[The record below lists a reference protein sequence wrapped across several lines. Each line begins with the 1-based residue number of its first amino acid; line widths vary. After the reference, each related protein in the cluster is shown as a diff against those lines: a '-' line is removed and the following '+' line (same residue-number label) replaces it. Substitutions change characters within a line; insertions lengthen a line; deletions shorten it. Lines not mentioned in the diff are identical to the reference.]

1 MGGRYKKFGVILKR
15 SKKILAIAV
24 SLALS
29 TAAQAAVL
37 NFDSE
42 DKAYSADSNP
52 ARGSGEWFG
61 PTLDDGNTVSYNKV
75 NVMSSFEDG
84 WVFGGYSHNSLNV
97 TDNELTILEKGAVR
111 NAIGGFNA
119 KASAMYNTVTVKGQ
133 AKNVIGG
140 YTTAKGYARSNSV
153 VITTGAKVEENVLGG
168 YALNAPADSNDVVI
182 DGTVSGNVLGGY
194 GFSGAQ
200 SNYVEINGEV
210 KGASYA
216 GYARNGDVLYNG
228 VILNSG
234 ATVATIYG
242 AYVENG
248 AAESNFVTVNE
259 GAQAQNVI
267 GAKSEND
274 DVSYNTVDVAGTA
287 TCIVGGESAGGKALN
302 NSVTLNSGAHVSES
316 VIAGSGKSQA
326 FGNLLRIKKG
336 ADVRGFAYAGL
347 SKNGSASYNYM
358 ELSGT
363 VHTAAG
369 GYSENGKA
377 DFNYVNVLDG
387 AAVNDVYGGKG
398 GISASH
404 NTLLVKNAEVSG
416 NVYGGQGKA
425 ADANIVILSGSMEL
439 NNVYGG
445 YDGINPVNAK
455 NVISAEGNVRV
466 ENIDGFKVLKLTVN
480 NENIKVSD
488 NHESVGDNHFVLEV
502 QDGDVDLKNKTL
514 VVASHKVDPHENI
527 ALLWSK
533 GDIHT
538 DEHTVVE
545 GDNTFVFKRWSS
557 KVSHEYKHELGIEDI
572 VNNDD
577 FIVETVVSDEA
588 KTLSKAFLS
597 SMALIKQGAD
607 FIIEDAKAAA
617 LYALGDTNGSSLF
630 AAGHGGYTNYDNE
643 SEFSIRDYHLV
654 VGGAFKYDNLL
665 WSLFAETGI
674 GEAGLKENA
683 DIDTDLSY
691 VGLGTLID
699 YEFAN
704 GLYADAALRFGY
716 IKTDF
721 DGKYEDD
728 DASFVSHNL
737 YGSIHVGGGYRF
749 ALNDFIK
756 ADVYARYLG
765 IYETSDRFNLHDKSD
780 SRMSV
785 DPSFAHALR
794 AGTEFNFK
802 LNPFISL
809 NAGAGIEHI
818 FDSSVK
824 TFVNGYALH
833 RENIDGTSFVGS
845 LGVDVTS
852 ALYPEFSFSSNVH
865 LSAGDRQGAAF
876 SFIAEY
882 KF

>member
-1 MGGRYKKFGVILKR
+1 MGGGYKKFGVILKR

-37 NFDSE
+37 NFDSV

-52 ARGSGEWFG
+52 AREGEWFG

-75 NVMSSFEDG
+75 NVLSSFEDG

-97 TDNELTILEKGAVR
+97 TDNELTILEKGLVG

-119 KASAMYNTVTVKGQ
+119 KASAMYNTVTVRGQ

-153 VITTGAKVEENVLGG
+153 EIAADATAVNVLGG
-168 YALNAPADSNDVVI
+168 YALNAPADSNEVMI

-200 SNYVEINGEV
+200 SNYVEINGTV
-210 KGASYA
+210 VGPIYA
-216 GYARNGDVLYNG
+216 GYAQNGDVLYNG

-234 ATVATIYG
+234 AKDTAAIYG
-242 AYVENG
+242 AYVKNG

-259 GAQAQNVI
+259 GASVQNVI
-267 GAKSEND
+267 GAKSENG

-326 FGNLLRIKKG
+326 FGNQLRIKKG
-336 ADVRGFAYAGL
+336 ADVSRSAYAGL
-347 SKNGSASYNYM
+347 SQNGSASYNYM

-404 NTLLVKNAEVSG
+404 NTLLVKNAKVSG

-439 NNVYGG
+439 NDVYGG
-445 YDGINPVNAK
+445 FDGTKPVNAK

-480 NENIKVSD
+480 DENIKVSD
-488 NHESVGDNHFVLEV
+488 NHEDVGDNRFILSSKA
-502 QDGDVDLKNKTL
+502 DIDLKNKTL
-514 VVASHKVDPHENI
+514 VVASHKVDPKENI
-527 ALLWSK
+527 ALLWSDD
-533 GDIHT
+533 DIYT
-538 DEHTVVE
+538 DENTVVE

-557 KVSHEYKHELGIEDI
+557 KDSHEYKHELGIEDI

-577 FIVETVVSDEA
+577 FIEETVVSDEA
-588 KTLSKAFLS
+588 KTLSKAYLS

-617 LYALGDTNGSSLF
+617 LYALGDTNRSSLF
-630 AAGHGGYTNYDNE
+630 ATAHGGYTNYDNE
-643 SEFSIRDYHLV
+643 SEFSIRDYHLA

-721 DGKYEDD
+721 GGKYEDD
-728 DASFVSHNL
+728 EASFVSHNL

-749 ALNDFIK
+749 ALNDFIN

-865 LSAGDRQGAAF
+865 LSTGDIQRAAF

>member
-52 ARGSGEWFG
+52 AREGEWFG

-75 NVMSSFEDG
+75 NVLSSFEDG

-97 TDNELTILEKGAVR
+97 TDNELTILEKGLVG

-119 KASAMYNTVTVKGQ
+119 KASAMYNTVTVRGQ

-153 VITTGAKVEENVLGG
+153 EIAADATAVNVLGG
-168 YALNAPADSNDVVI
+168 YALNAPADSNEVMI

-200 SNYVEINGEV
+200 SNYVEINGTV
-210 KGASYA
+210 VGPIYA
-216 GYARNGDVLYNG
+216 GYAQNGDVLYNG

-234 ATVATIYG
+234 AKDTAAIYG
-242 AYVENG
+242 AYVKNG

-267 GAKSEND
+267 GAKSENG
-274 DVSYNTVDVAGTA
+274 DVSYNTVDVAGEA
-287 TCIVGGESAGGKALN
+287 SCIVGGESAGGKALN
-302 NSVTLNSGAHVSES
+302 NSVSLNSGAHVSES

-326 FGNLLRIKKG
+326 FGNQLRIKKG
-336 ADVRGFAYAGL
+336 ADVSGSAYAGL

-363 VHTAAG
+363 VHSTAAG
-369 GYSENGKA
+369 GFSENGKA

-404 NTLLVKNAEVSG
+404 NTLLVKNAEVAG

-439 NNVYGG
+439 KNVYGG
-445 YDGINPVNAK
+445 YDGTKPVNAK

-488 NHESVGDNHFVLEV
+488 NYEDVGDNRFILSSKA
-502 QDGDVDLKNKTL
+502 DIDLKNKTL

-527 ALLWSK
+527 ALLWSN

-557 KVSHEYKHELGIEDI
+557 KVSHDYQHELGFENI

-577 FIVETVVSDEA
+577 FIEETVVSDEA
-588 KTLSKAFLS
+588 KTLSKAYLS

-617 LYALGDTNGSSLF
+617 LYALGDTNRSALF
-630 AAGHGGYTNYDNE
+630 AAAHGGYTNYDNE
-643 SEFSIRDYHLV
+643 SEFSIRDYHLA

-683 DIDTDLSY
+683 DIDSDLSY

-728 DASFVSHNL
+728 EASFVSHNL

-865 LSAGDRQGAAF
+865 LSTGDIQRAAF
-876 SFIAEY
+876 SFIAKY

>member
-1 MGGRYKKFGVILKR
+1 MGGGYKKFGVILKR

-29 TAAQAAVL
+29 AAAQAAVL
-37 NFDSE
+37 NFDSV

-52 ARGSGEWFG
+52 AREGEWFG

-75 NVMSSFEDG
+75 NVMSYFENG

-97 TDNELTILEKGAVR
+97 TDNELTILEKGLVG

-153 VITTGAKVEENVLGG
+153 EIADDATADNVLGG
-168 YALNAPADSNDVVI
+168 YALNAPADSNDVMI

-200 SNYVEINGEV
+200 SNYVEINGTV
-210 KGASYA
+210 GLIYA

-234 ATVATIYG
+234 AQSADIYG

-248 AAESNFVTVNE
+248 AAESNFVTVNK
-259 GAQAQNVI
+259 GASVQKVI
-267 GAKSEND
+267 GAKSENG

-302 NSVTLNSGAHVSES
+302 NSVSLNSGAHVSGS

-326 FGNLLRIKKG
+326 FGNQLRIKKG
-336 ADVRGFAYAGL
+336 ADVSGSAYAGL
-347 SKNGSASYNYM
+347 SQNGSASYNYM
-358 ELSGT
+358 ELSGK
-363 VHTAAG
+363 VHTVAG

-387 AAVNDVYGGKG
+387 ADVNDVYGGKG

-404 NTLLVKNAEVSG
+404 NTLLVKNAKVSG
-416 NVYGGQGKA
+416 NVYGGQGEA

-439 NNVYGG
+439 KNVYGG
-445 YDGINPVNAK
+445 YDGTNPINAR

-466 ENIDGFKVLKLTVN
+466 KNIDGFKVLKLTVN

-488 NHESVGDNHFVLEV
+488 NHEDVGDNRFVLEV

-533 GDIHT
+533 GYIHT

-557 KVSHEYKHELGIEDI
+557 KLSHEYEHELGIENI
-572 VNNDD
+572 VNNDY
-577 FIVETVVSDEA
+577 FIEETVVSDEA

-728 DASFVSHNL
+728 EASFVSHNL

-852 ALYPEFSFSSNVH
+852 ALYHDFSFGSNVH
-865 LSAGDRQGAAF
+865 LSTGDRQGAAF

>member
-52 ARGSGEWFG
+52 AREGEWFG

-75 NVMSSFEDG
+75 NVLSSFEDG

-97 TDNELTILEKGAVR
+97 TDNELTILEKGSVG

-153 VITTGAKVEENVLGG
+153 EIADDATADNVLGG

-182 DGTVSGNVLGGY
+182 DGTVFGNVLGGY

-259 GAQAQNVI
+259 DASVQKVI
-267 GAKSEND
+267 GAKSENG

-287 TCIVGGESAGGKALN
+287 TCIVGGESTGAKALN
-302 NSVTLNSGAHVSES
+302 NSVTLNSGAHVSGS

-336 ADVRGFAYAGL
+336 ADVSESAYAGL
-347 SKNGSASYNYM
+347 SQNGSASYNYM

-387 AAVNDVYGGKG
+387 ADVNDVYGGKG

-404 NTLLVKNAEVSG
+404 NTLLVKNAKVSG

-425 ADANIVILSGSMEL
+425 ADANIVILSGSMKL
-439 NNVYGG
+439 KNVYGG
-445 YDGINPVNAK
+445 YNGTKPINAR
-455 NVISAEGNVRV
+455 NVISAEGNVRI
-466 ENIDGFKVLKLTVN
+466 EDIDGFKVLKLTVN

-488 NHESVGDNHFVLEV
+488 NYEDVGDNRFILSSKA
-502 QDGDVDLKNKTL
+502 DIDLKNKTL
-514 VVASHKVDPHENI
+514 VVASHKVDPKENI
-527 ALLWSK
+527 ALLWSDD
-533 GDIHT
+533 DIYT
-538 DEHTVVE
+538 DENTVVE

-577 FIVETVVSDEA
+577 FIEETVVSDEA
-588 KTLSKAFLS
+588 KTLSKAYLS
-597 SMALIKQGAD
+597 SIALIKQGAD

-617 LYALGDTNGSSLF
+617 LYALGDTNRSALF
-630 AAGHGGYTNYDNE
+630 ATAHGGYTNYDNE
-643 SEFSIRDYHLV
+643 SEFSIRDYHLA

-728 DASFVSHNL
+728 EASFVSHNL

-756 ADVYARYLG
+756 ADVYTRYLG
-765 IYETSDRFNLHDKSD
+765 IYETSEKS
-780 SRMSV
+780 
-785 DPSFAHALR
+785 
-794 AGTEFNFK
+794 AGNCKSSNGLSGCFFE
-802 LNPFISL
+802 
-809 NAGAGIEHI
+809 NAG
-818 FDSSVK
+818 
-824 TFVNGYALH
+824 GYA
-833 RENIDGTSFVGS
+833 EPASWQVWS
-845 LGVDVTS
+845 KSPV
-852 ALYPEFSFSSNVH
+852 A
-865 LSAGDRQGAAF
+865 
-876 SFIAEY
+876 
-882 KF
+882 

>member
-52 ARGSGEWFG
+52 AREGEWFG

-75 NVMSSFEDG
+75 NVLSSFEDG

-97 TDNELTILEKGAVR
+97 TDNELTILEKGSVG

-153 VITTGAKVEENVLGG
+153 EIADDATADNVLGG

-182 DGTVSGNVLGGY
+182 DGTVFGNVLGGY

-210 KGASYA
+210 KGSSYA

-259 GAQAQNVI
+259 DASVQKVI
-267 GAKSEND
+267 GAKSENG

-287 TCIVGGESAGGKALN
+287 TCIVGGESTGAKALN
-302 NSVTLNSGAHVSES
+302 NSVTLNSGAHVSGS

-326 FGNLLRIKKG
+326 FGNQLRIKKS
-336 ADVRGFAYAGL
+336 ADVSESAYAGL
-347 SKNGSASYNYM
+347 SQNGSASYNYM

-387 AAVNDVYGGKG
+387 ADVNDVYGGKG

-404 NTLLVKNAEVSG
+404 NTLLVKNAKVSG

-425 ADANIVILSGSMEL
+425 ADANIVILSGSMKL
-439 NNVYGG
+439 KNVYGG
-445 YDGINPVNAK
+445 YNGTKPINAR

-466 ENIDGFKVLKLTVN
+466 EDIDGFKVLKLTVN

-488 NHESVGDNHFVLEV
+488 NYEDVGDNRFILSSKA
-502 QDGDVDLKNKTL
+502 DIDLKNKTL
-514 VVASHKVDPHENI
+514 VVASHKVDPKENI
-527 ALLWSK
+527 ALLWSDD
-533 GDIHT
+533 DIYT
-538 DEHTVVE
+538 DENTVVE

-577 FIVETVVSDEA
+577 FIEETVVSDEA
-588 KTLSKAFLS
+588 KTLSKAYLS
-597 SMALIKQGAD
+597 SIALIKQGAD

-617 LYALGDTNGSSLF
+617 LYALGDTNRSALF
-630 AAGHGGYTNYDNE
+630 ATAHGGYTNYDNE
-643 SEFSIRDYHLV
+643 SEFSIRDYHLA

-728 DASFVSHNL
+728 EASFVSHNL

-756 ADVYARYLG
+756 ADVYTRYLG

-802 LNPFISL
+802 LNSFISL

-818 FDSSVK
+818 FVSSVK

-852 ALYPEFSFSSNVH
+852 ALYPDFSFGSNVH
-865 LSAGDRQGAAF
+865 LSTGDRQGAAF